1 MELLSCM
8 NVNLKIHENMI
19 LTGINLTLEKGKMHL
34 VIGENGVGKSSLVK
48 LLSGI
53 YSSSQYTGT
62 ILYKNKLYHPNSPIE
77 ALNNGIITL
86 HQHTCFYET
95 LSVADNFISG
105 IDHFPMPKKLHLHSE
120 KSKIQFTNQFL
131 KNYGLSIDS
140 SKSMNHYNYAT
151 QRIIELIRL
160 YLINP
165 TLLILDEPLA
175 ALNSNYCMQFIKLI
189 KHFKENGTTIL
200 CACHE
205 YTSFLELV
213 DYVSVLRKGCLVATL
228 PKTEFLNQ
236 DIPDLL
242 WGQLQK
248 KRYPK
253 VKIDIGKEVLCAEH
267 ISTSSIIND
276 VSFILNKREI
286 LGIWGPVGSGKSSLA
301 RTLFGLKN
309 LESGK
314 IYVDRIPAKIE
325 SAKDAIDLG
334 IAYITD
340 ERIEDGLFNDL
351 SVLDNIFSLH
361 SDYTHFLGARSKA
374 ERSIFQNYTS
384 RLNLNISS
392 EKCPSCLSGSE
403 QQKVL
408 LLRWLISSKTKI
420 YLFDEPTQSI
430 DISSK
435 VDLYNLFND
444 MLLKGASIII
454 FSSNI
459 EELAGI
465 CDRILIL
472 NHGTITGEIINEDE
486 KKITSLLPI

>member
-1 MELLSCM
+1 M
-8 NVNLKIHENMI
+8 
-19 LTGINLTLEKGKMHL
+19 
-34 VIGENGVGKSSLVK
+34 
-48 LLSGI
+48 
-53 YSSSQYTGT
+53 
-62 ILYKNKLYHPNSPIE
+62 
-77 ALNNGIITL
+77 
-86 HQHTCFYET
+86 
-95 LSVADNFISG
+95 
-105 IDHFPMPKKLHLHSE
+105 
-120 KSKIQFTNQFL
+120 
-131 KNYGLSIDS
+131 
-140 SKSMNHYNYAT
+140 
-151 QRIIELIRL
+151 
-160 YLINP
+160 
-165 TLLILDEPLA
+165 
-175 ALNSNYCMQFIKLI
+175 
-189 KHFKENGTTIL
+189 
-200 CACHE
+200 
-205 YTSFLELV
+205 
-213 DYVSVLRKGCLVATL
+213 LRKGCLVATL

-351 SVLDNIFSLH
+351 SVLDNIFSSH